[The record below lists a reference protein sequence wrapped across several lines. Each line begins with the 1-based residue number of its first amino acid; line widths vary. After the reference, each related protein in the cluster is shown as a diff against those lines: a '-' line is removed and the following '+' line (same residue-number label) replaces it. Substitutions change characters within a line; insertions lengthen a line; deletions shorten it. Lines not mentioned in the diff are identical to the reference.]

1 MIVIII
7 IFSVRCSPRTEELRK
22 KKNKKLTESNRW
34 EIWFP
39 ILIMSCLPQG
49 WRYHVKGAWPEDF
62 EVLIKIMQIKTIDSK
77 DLGNELV
84 YVNFKF
90 IIHS

>member
-1 MIVIII
+1 MIVIIG

-22 KKNKKLTESNRW
+22 KKKKNKKLTESSW

-49 WRYHVKGAWPEDF
+49 WRYHVKGAWPAHF

-84 YVNFKF
+84 YVKL
-90 IIHS
+90 